1 MSVAA
6 QSPGPEISIRALPLD
21 ERRGIYAM
29 WCVIA
34 TEAALFA
41 CLFAAY
47 FYLGNNKER
56 WQADHP
62 PKLLVAFIL
71 LAILISS
78 SFVLHWGQKQVQQGH
93 HTAGRMLL
101 AVTILMGLVFLALQG
116 YEYADHWKTLT
127 PFSDSYGSLFYT
139 ITSFHAAHVILGLLM
154 LAFVLV
160 LPRYAPA
167 RETPFRPYETVA
179 LYWHFVDVVWVFIVL
194 ILYVIPNLIA
204 HG

>member
-1 MSVAA
+1 MDALQ
-6 QSPGPEISIRALPLD
+6 QSRGGQVSIRALPLE

-34 TEAALFA
+34 TEAALFVS
-41 CLFAAY
+41 LFAAY

-56 WQADHP
+56 WQVDKP
-62 PKLLVAFIL
+62 PKLLIAFIL
-71 LAILISS
+71 LAILLASS
-78 SFVLHWGQKQVQQGH
+78 AVLHWGEQRVKEGRY
-93 HTAGRMLL
+93 TAGRIMLAL
-101 AVTILMGLVFLALQG
+101 TIFLGIVFMALQG

-127 PFSDSYGSLFYT
+127 PFSNSYGSIFYT
-139 ITSFHAAHVILGLLM
+139 ITTFHAAHVIVGLLM
-154 LAFVLV
+154 LAYVLA
-160 LPRYAPA
+160 LPRYGPA

-179 LYWHFVDVVWVFIVL
+179 LYWHFVDVVWVFVVL